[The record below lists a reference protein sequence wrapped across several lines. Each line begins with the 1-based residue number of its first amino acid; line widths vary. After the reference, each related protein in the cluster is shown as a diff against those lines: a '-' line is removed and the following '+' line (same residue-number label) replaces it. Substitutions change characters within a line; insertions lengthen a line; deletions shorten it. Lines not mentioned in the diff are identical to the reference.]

1 MSALKDLPELA
12 RDGSNL
18 NAVMAAVLEAIQ
30 TFRGYRG
37 NNLDRA
43 LTVRDLSS
51 MTFGTT
57 TVTTGTGTTGATGAT
72 GAPGTRTAILEMYKW
87 SATDP
92 TSFPYGV
99 SDYTWATGQF
109 TAPPTLNGWSMTPTT
124 PVPGQTLYVTRQ
136 VYVDNSD
143 STHSMV
149 TWVASASYPYGI
161 AGINGTNGTDGTRT
175 AYLEVYRWKTVQP
188 TTGEFPTGTSTYTW
202 ATGAFTA
209 PTVPN
214 GWSLVPPAPTQGQ
227 TLWAVSVSFSDNLT
241 TATSSVTWNSTTP
254 KSIGYAGVDATVSV
268 STTPPPT
275 AEGLTVSAGMS
286 YLYINCGVPPY
297 SDHDRTIVYGAKWP
311 TGGVEPTFAS
321 AVELYTFQGTFS
333 AYATDPLQRWCIW
346 IKWRNTSGLI
356 SVNEAGGVHGTQA
369 TTGLNPTAMIASFGS
384 AWIDSA
390 MIANLSAA
398 QLTAGDGTIGSSL
411 KSSNY
416 VAGVSGWMLDQTG
429 TVKSAKLDIG
439 NALGD
444 RFTFDSFGAKFYGS
458 LNVMANSDLPVSIN
472 GTFDTLTG
480 WYAKNA
486 LATAFV
492 APSSALIVNDGTSNR
507 LSVPIAP
514 LYSAKFPVLGGETYT
529 LSLDAI
535 FDATGSSTSVIDI
548 LYETNSVLNDVAVG
562 LSTTHYSSS
571 LTVISNTAVTGFTP
585 SWFPVTTTF
594 TVPAGAYWASITIN
608 G

>member
-1 MSALKDLPELA
+1 MSTLKDLPELA

-109 TAPPTLNGWSMTPTT
+109 TAPPTLNGWSLTPTT

-161 AGINGTNGTDGTRT
+161 AGINGTDGTRT

-356 SVNEAGGVHGTQA
+356 SVNEAGGVHGQQA
-369 TTGLNPTAMIASFGS
+369 TTGLNPTAMIASFGT
-384 AWIDSA
+384 AWIDAA

-398 QLTAGDGTIGSSL
+398 QLTAGDGTIGSSI

-416 VAGVSGWMLDQTG
+416 VDGVSGWKLDQTG
-429 TVKSAKLDIG
+429 TVRASQLAIG
-439 NALGD
+439 NVLGD
-444 RFTFDSFGAKFYGS
+444 RFTFDSTGAKFYGS
-458 LNVMANSDLPVSIN
+458 LNIQANTDVPLSIN
-472 GTFDTLTG
+472 GTFDTMTG
-480 WYAKNA
+480 WYSLN
-486 LATAFV
+486 LAGTAFV
-492 APSSALIVNDGTSNR
+492 AADAATLIVNDGTSNR
-507 LSVPIAP
+507 LSVPASTIF
-514 LYSAKFPVLGGETYT
+514 SAKFQVLGGETYT
-529 LSLDAI
+529 ISLNAI
-535 FDATGSSTSVIDI
+535 FDALVNSSMN
-548 LYETNSVLNDVAVG
+548 LYIVYDTNSALTDLAVG
-562 LSTTHYSSS
+562 LSTTNYFAT
-571 LTVISNTAVTGFTP
+571 LTTVTNTPVAGFTP
-585 SWFPVTTTF
+585 SWFPISSTF
-594 TVPAGAYWASITIN
+594 TVPTGAYWASIAIVA
-608 G
+608 